1 MSTGVRSRGGG
12 SSAPP
17 AAGPLLVAQGITKRF
32 GGVTALDDAALTVM
46 PGQIHALIGPNGAGK
61 STLVNVVAGTL
72 SPDSGTVELFGRKCG
87 RTPATRRAK
96 WGLGRTFQAPALFGS
111 LTVRENLRL
120 AAGRR
125 HREIDEAASEWVASL
140 PGVADLERWLDVV
153 VGSTPYPVRK
163 LTDMVRMLSALP
175 RLALVD
181 EPAAG
186 LTTDERDLLVEL
198 LSSAREKLACSIVLI
213 EHDVPLVFRISDAVT
228 VLSNGKLIAEG
239 APAEIRSHPEVIE
252 AYLGVSV

>member
-1 MSTGVRSRGGG
+1 MSTENQSAGGG
-12 SSAPP
+12 SIAPP
-17 AAGPLLVAQGITKRF
+17 AAAPPLIARGIGKRF
-32 GGVTALDDAALTVM
+32 GGVTALDDAGLTVG
-46 PGQIHALIGPNGAGK
+46 PGEIHALIGPNGAGK
-61 STLVNVVAGTL
+61 STLVNVVGGTL
-72 SPDSGTVELFGRKCG
+72 TPDRGTVELFGRSC
-87 RTPATRRAK
+87 RRVPATRRAK
-96 WGLGRTFQAPALFGS
+96 WGLGRTFQNPALFGS

-120 AAGRR
+120 ASASS
-125 HREIDEAASEWVASL
+125 HREVDEQAREWLQSL
-140 PGVADLERWLDVV
+140 PGLAGLERWMDVV
-153 VGSTPYPVRK
+153 ADSVPYPVRK

-186 LTTDERDLLVEL
+186 LTSDERDLLVEL
-198 LSSAREKLACSIVLI
+198 LSSAREKLGCSIVLI

-252 AYLGVSV
+252 AYLGVTV

>member
-1 MSTGVRSRGGG
+1 MSTGVLASGGG
-12 SSAPP
+12 STAPP
-17 AAGPLLVAQGITKRF
+17 APGLPLVARGISKRF
-32 GGVTALDDAALTVM
+32 GGVTALDDAGLTVA

-61 STLVNVVAGTL
+61 STLVNVIGGTL
-72 SPDSGTVELFGRKCG
+72 TPESGSVELFGRSCG
-87 RTPATRRAK
+87 RSPATRRAK
-96 WGLGRTFQAPALFGS
+96 WGLGRTFQTPALFGS
-111 LTVRENLRL
+111 LTVRENLGL
-120 AAGRR
+120 AASRR
-125 HREIDEAASEWVASL
+125 RRDVDEATMEWVASL
-140 PGVADLERWLDVV
+140 PAIADLERWMDVV
-153 VGSTPYPVRK
+153 VDSTPYPVRK

-186 LTTDERDLLVEL
+186 LTSDERDLLVEL
-198 LSSAREKLACSIVLI
+198 LSSAREKLGCSIVLI